1 MCFLNTLR
9 PRQNGCRFAD
19 DNFKCIFL
27 NGNCCMKFSLKF
39 VPQGPINNIPALVQ
53 IMAWCQSG
61 DMPLSKPM
69 MVEFTDINVLLGLN
83 ELIVYVVINDFN
95 FSFAAQLL
103 IYKIV
108 FISANKLDVRKMAI
122 STEICVLNS
131 LILVGYGTV
140 HSEICE
146 IACHWGCARGLRNSL
161 INHSNACHLWCHK
174 TDMDASKMPINV
186 LPASTCV

>member
-1 MCFLNTLR
+1 MCFLNTLKL
-9 PRQNGCRFAD
+9 RQNGCCFAD

-27 NGNCCMKFSLKF
+27 NENCCILIEFSLKF
-39 VPQGPINNIPALVQ
+39 VPQGPVNNIPALVQ
-53 IMAWCQSG
+53 IMAWRRPG
-61 DMPLSKPM
+61 DMPLSEPM
-69 MVEFTDINVLLGLN
+69 MVELTDIHASLGLN

-131 LILVGYGTV
+131 LSLVGYGTM

-146 IACHWGCARGLRNSL
+146 IGL
-161 INHSNACHLWCHK
+161 
-174 TDMDASKMPINV
+174 
-186 LPASTCV
+186 LPAVGAVQGDCEIV